1 MSAKSRL
8 ASLWRN
14 LAHGDRV
21 ERDLDDE
28 MRATFELLVDE
39 KIRAGMATQEA
50 RRAAALELGGV
61 EVVKQ
66 QVRDARSGAFA
77 DSLLQDTR
85 YASRTLRASPF
96 FTLTAVLS
104 VAIGIAGTAVIYSIT
119 DTFFFRA
126 KPGIAAAARLIEVG
140 RTDSGEGLNPD
151 RDPYSVGAGFDTF
164 SYPNYL
170 DYRERQTVFEG
181 LAAYHDSR
189 TFGLGSDF
197 NAVRVS
203 GGYVTANFFAVLG
216 VPMALGRGFL
226 PEEESAVNPSTVAV
240 LSDRLWRTQFSGER
254 DVIGKTIQ
262 LNGRPFT
269 VVGVTAP
276 GFTGYTIARESL
288 WVPVTAYPDGDDL
301 RRLARRGN
309 QWLMGIGRLKNGV
322 SIVQARAE
330 MARIGRDLERAYPDE
345 NKRHGLSAEPSG
357 ALPVVGRPIVSRFVA
372 LLFALVGLIL
382 LIACTNI
389 AGMQLGR
396 GVDRTR
402 EIAVRLALGA
412 GRQRIVRLL
421 VIESVLLTTA
431 GAVVGIAGA
440 WGIIRLVE
448 GLLPVFRI
456 DLAFDAGIDWRVV
469 TFAVVVATMTGVAFG
484 LVPARAAVRVDLA
497 AAVKRDSSSEPQR
510 LRLRQTFVAAQIAL
524 SVLLVVCALLLG
536 RSLRNASQIDPGFVV
551 DGIEVVGLELR
562 LGGYDAKTG
571 PAFAEALMSRVE
583 QLPGLEAAASALV
596 VPLTMETEG
605 GRVWLPEEHGDER
618 AIVVSRNFVTPGY
631 FRTIGLPL
639 VSGRNFD
646 VSDRA
651 GAPAVAIVNETFA
664 KRAWPGKEAAGQ
676 RLVSGSSRYPL
687 QVIGVVRD
695 AKYRTI
701 GEDPAP
707 FLYVPAAQSYASAMW
722 LLLRPTGPSMVPQVR
737 ALVAEM
743 NPNLPIVRAATLTEM
758 TAFGLFPQRIA
769 TWLAAIA
776 GTVGI
781 LLAVLGVYGVTAY
794 NVSQRTREIGIR
806 VALGARRAQV
816 LRSVVSHA
824 MLLVAVGTTLGL
836 MAAALLTRVLAGML
850 YDIRPLDPVSFV
862 GGALAFV
869 ALALVAA

>member
-1 MSAKSRL
+1 
-8 ASLWRN
+8 
-14 LAHGDRV
+14 
-21 ERDLDDE
+21 
-28 MRATFELLVDE
+28 
-39 KIRAGMATQEA
+39 
-50 RRAAALELGGV
+50 
-61 EVVKQ
+61 
-66 QVRDARSGAFA
+66 
-77 DSLLQDTR
+77 
-85 YASRTLRASPF
+85 
-96 FTLTAVLS
+96 
-104 VAIGIAGTAVIYSIT
+104 
-119 DTFFFRA
+119 
-126 KPGIAAAARLIEVG
+126 
-140 RTDSGEGLNPD
+140 
-151 RDPYSVGAGFDTF
+151 
-164 SYPNYL
+164 
-170 DYRERQTVFEG
+170 
-181 LAAYHDSR
+181 
-189 TFGLGSDF
+189 
-197 NAVRVS
+197 
-203 GGYVTANFFAVLG
+203 
-216 VPMALGRGFL
+216 MALGRGFL
-226 PEEESAVNPSTVAV
+226 PEEESAGSPSTVAV
-240 LSDRLWRTQFSGER
+240 ISDRLWRTQFSGER

-269 VVGVTAP
+269 IVGVTAP

-322 SIVQARAE
+322 SIAQARAE

-345 NKRHGLSAEPSG
+345 NNRHGLSAEPSG

-382 LIACTNI
+382 LIACTNV

-421 VIESVLLTTA
+421 VIESVVLTTA

-440 WGIIRLVE
+440 REIIRLVE
-448 GLLPVFRI
+448 RLLPVLRI
-456 DLAFDAGIDWRVV
+456 DVAFDAGIDWRVM
-469 TFAVVVATMTGVAFG
+469 TFAVVVATITGIAFG

-497 AAVKRDSSSEPQR
+497 SAVKRDSSSEPQR
-510 LRLRQTFVAAQIAL
+510 LRLRQAFVAAQIAL

-536 RSLRNASQIDPGFVV
+536 RSLRNAGQIDPGFVV
-551 DGIEVVGLELR
+551 DGVEVVGLELR

-646 VSDRA
+646 ASDRA

-664 KRAWPGKEAAGQ
+664 RRAWPGKEAAGQ

-687 QVIGVVRD
+687 QVVGVVRD

-707 FLYVPAAQSYASAMW
+707 FVYVPAAQSYASAMW

-758 TAFGLFPQRIA
+758 TAFGLFLQRIA
-769 TWLAAIA
+769 AWLAAIA

-781 LLAVLGVYGVTAY
+781 LLAALGVYGVTAY

-850 YDIRPLDPVSFV
+850 YDIRPLDPVSFA
-862 GGALAFV
+862 GGALAFG
-869 ALALVAA
+869 ALALVASLIPARRAASVNPVEALRAE